1 MYPIEYTC
9 TNDETMRTGI
19 NIDTVKESKLKL
31 HKTFKDS
38 ESIHLKSFMETG
50 MLFKPTSKKANTAII
65 VVVITDIHVIKC
77 DPLTPIFLPKKPE
90 EIEPNKG
97 NIIIIKY
104 II

>member
-1 MYPIEYTC
+1 
-9 TNDETMRTGI
+9 MRTGI

-31 HKTFKDS
+31 HKTFNDS
-38 ESIHLKSFMETG
+38 ESIHLKSFTETG
-50 MLFKPTSKKANTAII
+50 MLFKPTSIKASVAKI
-65 VVVITDIHVIKC
+65 VVVITDVHAIIC